1 LNYNLFNDSILE
13 IRKSFQELLK
23 KRKRVLGIDPGT
35 IKMGFGIVEFENS
48 RYFPVDGGILKFKST
63 NLQNILKE
71 LVVELNLLIEKYEID
86 EVAIETVFFAKNPK
100 SIIKLS
106 QFRGALLLYFL
117 ERDFNEISEY
127 SPLEI
132 KQSVT
137 GNGKATKEQVN
148 FMVKKLL
155 GIREELKPLDVSDAF
170 GVAITHIQRS

>member
-1 LNYNLFNDSILE
+1 M
-13 IRKSFQELLK
+13 
-23 KRKRVLGIDPGT
+23 KRVLGIDPGT
-35 IKMGFGIVEFENS
+35 IKSGFGIVEFQNGKY
-48 RYFPVDGGILKFKST
+48 RPVDGGLIRFSSTDLQIILVEMANEFDS
-63 NLQNILKE
+63 IL
-71 LVVELNLLIEKYEID
+71 EKNSID

-117 ERDFNEISEY
+117 QKGFKIWEY

-137 GNGKATKEQVN
+137 GNGKATKDQVN

-155 GIREELKPLDVSDAF
+155 GIHGEIKPFDISDSFA
-170 GVAITHIQRS
+170 VAITQIQRG